1 MLTPGDGQVTL
12 GWIVTTGHWTPAL
25 EFTTDVYRDGALIE
39 LDRFVDDEVSNGES
53 YEYQVVAIVE
63 GGEVARSPRM
73 TAHVGNHY
81 DTDGDNLIEIGN
93 LEQLNALRWDLD
105 GNGLVDASAN
115 KDSYGGA
122 DGAFPGAAPGMG
134 CNETVGC
141 KGYELKEDLDSPT
154 PIATPAKSTPLGRT
168 DTEGEGWLPIGVGF
182 SLDLSTSFTAVFDG
196 NGRTIFNLFI
206 DRTSSDY
213 AGLFGSV
220 AGTGAVRRL
229 GWTGERKSDRR
240 RQRWR
245 HRGFELDGR
254 NDNRILRRRLGQ
266 RDGFCGR
273 PGGTERRRHKR
284 ELRHQRGERRGAR
297 RRPGG

>member
-39 LDRFVDDEVSNGES
+39 FDRFVDDEVSNGES
-53 YEYQVVAIVE
+53 YEYQVVAVVE
-63 GGEVARSPRM
+63 GGEAARSPRM

-168 DTEGEGWLPIGVGF
+168 RKARAGCPSATPPM
-182 SLDLSTSFTAVFDG
+182 LSPPPSTATATPSATCSSTAPATSPG
-196 NGRTIFNLFI
+196 C
-206 DRTSSDY
+206 
-213 AGLFGSV
+213 SV
-220 AGTGAVRRL
+220 VWGAAAQSVN
-229 GWTGERKSDRR
+229 W
-240 RQRWR
+240 RWWMR
-245 HRGFELDGR
+245 M
-254 NDNRILRRRLGQ
+254 
-266 RDGFCGR
+266 
-273 PGGTERRRHKR
+273 
-284 ELRHQRGERRGAR
+284 
-297 RRPGG
+297 